1 MLVHAEMHLRPEKV
15 RLAAETLVPEERLL
29 SRCARRLVPAALHLR
44 PEEQRMVAAELHLRP
59 KEMRLL
65 KH

>member
-29 SRCARRLVPAALHLR
+29 SRCARWLVPVALHLR
-44 PEEQRMVAAELHLRP
+44 LEE
-59 KEMRLL
+59 
-65 KH
+65 